1 MPDRIV
7 LRDVE
12 VEALIGVF
20 EHERHA
26 RRPLRIDLELACDLA
41 PAAASDDL
49 ADTVDYFGLTARVRA
64 RCAETSYHLIESLAG
79 DIARVCLAERHVTA
93 VTVTVHKPGAVVGT
107 GDVAVVVERSR

>member
-7 LRDVE
+7 LRGVA

-26 RRPLRIDLELACDLA
+26 RRPLSIDLELSCDLA

-49 ADTVDYFGLTARVRA
+49 ADTVDYFGLAARIRA
-64 RCAETSYHLIESLAG
+64 RCAETSYRLIEALAG
-79 DIARVCLAERHVTA
+79 DVARVCLAEPRVAA
-93 VTVTVHKPGAVVGT
+93 VTVTIHKPDSVPGV
-107 GDVAVVVERSR
+107 GDVAVVIERIR